1 MGTVAHTFGLA
12 VVLLMGVLAVFLSQA
27 SSPDYH
33 KLWWMVVPYAIV
45 FLAAAFGYFFFVPN
59 RTRWLV
65 ALIGVVAMLSFLELT
80 SRVF

>member
-1 MGTVAHTFGLA
+1 MGIVARTFGLA
-12 VVLLMGVLAVFLSQA
+12 VVLLMGVLVVFFSQA

-33 KLWWMVVPYAIV
+33 KLWWMVVPYAVV
-45 FLAAAFGYFFFVPN
+45 FLVAAFGYFVFVPN

-65 ALIGVVAMLSFLELT
+65 VLIGGVAMLSFLELT